1 MNRVLEQL
9 GYGPDDRVVIVHA
22 DDIGMCQAT
31 LLAFAGLL
39 DAGLV
44 SSGAVMVPCPWFP
57 SAAAFCRE
65 HPDVDVGIHL
75 TLTCEWTT
83 YRWGPV
89 STRDPA
95 SGLLDEEGYLP
106 RSTQEIE
113 RRGVPEAVAFE
124 LRAQVDRAVRA
135 GIDPTHVDTHMGS
148 LAHPKFIDA
157 YTGIA
162 VEQRLPS
169 MLFRIDAAGARAHG
183 ADEATAASLAQKAR
197 QLDEQGL
204 VLFDDLVGMPLSE
217 PGDRIAIAKQ
227 KFDSLRPGLTMFLL
241 HPAVD
246 TPELRAIAPDWRSR
260 VADYEAFSSSE
271 LRDYV
276 RDAGIH
282 VIGYRILRD
291 LIRDRQH

>member
-1 MNRVLEQL
+1 MFQFSQGKEFHTLNHVLEQL
-9 GYGPDDRVVIVHA
+9 GYGSDDRVVIVHA

-31 LLAFAGLL
+31 LPAFAGLL

-65 HPDVDVGIHL
+65 HPDADVGIHL
-75 TLTCEWTT
+75 ALTCEWSA
-83 YRWGPV
+83 YRWGPI

-95 SGLLDEEGYLP
+95 SGLIDEEGYFP
-106 RSTQEIE
+106 RSVQEIE
-113 RRGVPEAVAFE
+113 QHGEPEAVAVE

-169 MLFRIDAAGARAHG
+169 MLFRIDVAGARARG
-183 ADEATAASLAQKAR
+183 ADEATAAFLTQKAR

-204 VLFDDLVGMPLSE
+204 VLFDDLVGMSLSE

-246 TPELRAIAPDWRSR
+246 TPELR
-260 VADYEAFSSSE
+260 
-271 LRDYV
+271 
-276 RDAGIH
+276 G
-282 VIGYRILRD
+282 
-291 LIRDRQH
+291 RQP